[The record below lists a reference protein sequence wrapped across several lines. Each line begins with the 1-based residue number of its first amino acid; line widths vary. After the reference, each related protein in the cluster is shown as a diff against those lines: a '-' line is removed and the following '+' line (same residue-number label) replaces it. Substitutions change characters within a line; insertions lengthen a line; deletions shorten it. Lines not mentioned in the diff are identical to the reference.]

1 MIEDKDID
9 SEWGIG
15 IMFSFWPLDSLGALE
30 LQVGGMYWCRSY
42 FLEKHASSDCA
53 LKGTYSKELEE
64 S

>member
-1 MIEDKDID
+1 
-9 SEWGIG
+9 
-15 IMFSFWPLDSLGALE
+15 MFSFWPLDSLGALE

-53 LKGTYSKELEE
+53 VKGTYSKELEE